1 MDPMFTATFFT
12 IAKTWKKP
20 KCSSTDEW
28 IKNILYI
35 YVCIYLLYIIEFYS
49 VIKKNEILPF
59 IATCMG
65 LEIIIL
71 SKVSDRLRQILTLI
85 LKLLGMFS
93 GTSVLM
99 INPSDI
105 VIHEMNP
112 LKL

>member
-1 MDPMFTATFFT
+1 
-12 IAKTWKKP
+12 
-20 KCSSTDEW
+20 
-28 IKNILYI
+28 
-35 YVCIYLLYIIEFYS
+35 
-49 VIKKNEILPF
+49 
-59 IATCMG
+59 MG

-105 VIHEMNP
+105 VIDAPKMSIEEYPSSFLVLAVVVLNLDKSHRLSEPQFLICN
-112 LKL
+112 LGVFSLVSSHRDQGIYYG

>member
-1 MDPMFTATFFT
+1 MY
-12 IAKTWKKP
+12 IYLYL
-20 KCSSTDEW
+20 
-28 IKNILYI
+28 LYI
-35 YVCIYLLYIIEFYS
+35 YIPIIYIYLFYIYIYIIEFYS

-59 IATCMG
+59 IATRMG

-71 SKVSDRLRQILTLI
+71 SKVSGRLRQILTLI

-105 VIHEMNP
+105 FTHEMNP

>member
-1 MDPMFTATFFT
+1 
-12 IAKTWKKP
+12 
-20 KCSSTDEW
+20 
-28 IKNILYI
+28 
-35 YVCIYLLYIIEFYS
+35 
-49 VIKKNEILPF
+49 
-59 IATCMG
+59 MG

-71 SKVSDRLRQILTLI
+71 SKVSGRLRQILTLI

-105 VIHEMNP
+105 FTHEMNP